1 MKVKSFRSFYFNIQ
15 TLSAEK
21 LFQFSASV
29 IQLVTISIAESLLC
43 ILQTLLPVKELT
55 SPKTKSLNFQNTIL
69 LQKCTLVLNE
79 N

>member
-21 LFQFSASV
+21 LSQFSASV
-29 IQLVTISIAESLLC
+29 IQLVTISIAESLLY

-69 LQKCTLVLNE
+69 L
-79 N
+79 